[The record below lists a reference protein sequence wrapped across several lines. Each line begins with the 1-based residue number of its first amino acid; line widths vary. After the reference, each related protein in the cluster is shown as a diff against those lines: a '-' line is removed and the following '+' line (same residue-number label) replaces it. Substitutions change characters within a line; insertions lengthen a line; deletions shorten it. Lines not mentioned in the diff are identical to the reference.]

1 MNGSISVKHIK
12 ENLESILFYEVVE
25 GILFYKAVHDTQGHT
40 HP

>member
-12 ENLESILFYEVVE
+12 ENLESILFYKVVE